1 MPVPPA
7 VRTAATDPDD
17 AVLIGAPDSSNVY
30 TLPNGETVTW
40 DRPSVVFGE
49 REMMFRFHVRD
60 KGGAPVAI
68 EPFMGMNGHA
78 VISRND
84 NSVLAHLHPV
94 GSISMASITAL
105 EAIERGDTL
114 PSLRPGVPRPR
125 IDTATSM
132 ASMAGMPGMPGTPGM
147 SAGMHAMHAS
157 PPTSDLEFPFSFS
170 RAGTYAVWV
179 QFRLHGVVQTAAFK
193 FTVPL
198 SQ

>member
-1 MPVPPA
+1 
-7 VRTAATDPDD
+7 
-17 AVLIGAPDSSNVY
+17 
-30 TLPNGETVTW
+30 
-40 DRPSVVFGE
+40 
-49 REMMFRFHVRD
+49 
-60 KGGAPVAI
+60 
-68 EPFMGMNGHA
+68 MNGHA

-94 GSISMASITAL
+94 GTISMASITAL

-125 IDTATSM
+125 IDTTM
-132 ASMAGMPGMPGTPGM
+132 ASMPGMPGM

-170 RAGTYAVWV
+170 KAGNYAVWV

-198 SQ
+198 AE